1 MQIERHPQAS
11 ICCFVVFSK
20 EKWLPTH
27 QDRLRTENVR
37 TNQHETAPRFLSNA
51 GLAPDYFDALRGKTT
66 EGGGSR
72 SSKGKGSQKLKDWVG
87 HDGWLYKRG
96 TGLVTFFY
104 ISPDGQEYTSEQEA
118 EAAYEAYEEADTESR
133 DAEESPT
140 VSKAAAAAA
149 AAATTKGSG
158 AKKTKR
164 SLAAKRTAAEVDA
177 EEDAE
182 GGGEQDGGGGG
193 GDSDEKSEDD
203 ATAAAAADMI
213 GGSPQ
218 QGTIDSTFLSHL
230 FAL

>member
-37 TNQHETAPRFLSNA
+37 TNQHETAPRFLYDA

-149 AAATTKGSG
+149 AATTKGSG

-182 GGGEQDGGGGG
+182 GGDEQDGGGGG

>member
-1 MQIERHPQAS
+1 M
-11 ICCFVVFSK
+11 
-20 EKWLPTH
+20 
-27 QDRLRTENVR
+27 R
-37 TNQHETAPRFLSNA
+37 TNQHETAPRFLYDA

-177 EEDAE
+177 EGDE
-182 GGGEQDGGGGG
+182 GGDGQDGGG

-203 ATAAAAADMI
+203 ATAAAAEDMI

-218 QGTIDSTFLSHL
+218 QGTFLSHL

>member
-1 MQIERHPQAS
+1 M
-11 ICCFVVFSK
+11 
-20 EKWLPTH
+20 
-27 QDRLRTENVR
+27 R
-37 TNQHETAPRFLSNA
+37 TNQHETAPRFLYDA

-149 AAATTKGSG
+149 AATTKGSG

-182 GGGEQDGGGGG
+182 GGDEQDGGGGG

>member
-37 TNQHETAPRFLSNA
+37 TNQHETAPRFLYDA

-149 AAATTKGSG
+149 AATTKGSG

-182 GGGEQDGGGGG
+182 GGDEQDGGGGG

-218 QGTIDSTFLSHL
+218 QGGTFLSHL

>member
-37 TNQHETAPRFLSNA
+37 TNQHETAPRFLYDA

-118 EAAYEAYEEADTESR
+118 EAAYEAYEEAEDTESR

-158 AKKTKR
+158 AKKTTKR
-164 SLAAKRTAAEVDA
+164 SLAAKRTAAEVDDEDD
-177 EEDAE
+177 EEGD
-182 GGGEQDGGGGG
+182 GQDGGG

-218 QGTIDSTFLSHL
+218 QGTFLSHL